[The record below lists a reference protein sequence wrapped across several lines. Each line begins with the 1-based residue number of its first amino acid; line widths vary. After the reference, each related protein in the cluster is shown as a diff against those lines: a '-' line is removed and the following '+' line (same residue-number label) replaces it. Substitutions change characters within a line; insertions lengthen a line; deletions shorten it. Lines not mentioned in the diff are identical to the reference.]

1 MDPQNVV
8 VQLCAQGM
16 NAETE
21 GRETEARNLFLRAW
35 ETAENDYEACIA
47 AHYLARHQP
56 TPQETLHWNQ
66 ECLTRAD
73 RVGDERVRSFYASLH
88 GNMGRA
94 HLDLGQP
101 GKACEHFKAAAESM
115 ADVPAGRYA
124 EWLRLCIARGLRA
137 TSPADPDEDVIRTLL
152 ERLCQRADF
161 ESLSLLLPPYMA
173 NLHSPEDEERLS
185 TALRMLHAERRLPEP
200 EQAALSQAINL
211 RLASRSAPPPA

>member
-1 MDPQNVV
+1 V
-8 VQLCAQGM
+8 
-16 NAETE
+16 
-21 GRETEARNLFLRAW
+21 
-35 ETAENDYEACIA
+35 
-47 AHYLARHQP
+47 
-56 TPQETLHWNQ
+56 TLHCNQ
-66 ECLTRAD
+66 VCLTGAD
-73 RVGDERVRSFYASLH
+73 RVGDDRVRSFYASLQ

-101 GKACEHFKAAAESM
+101 GKAREHFKAAAESM